1 MERPGLARLLG
12 ASDIAAEPS
21 GGPAVIEERNPAA
34 FMRSFARAVGEDKQ
48 VFFADPAWG
57 PRERSALSKLTDAGQ
72 PASGP
77 GWLMIPSGGTGG
89 EPKFARHDEDTIS
102 AAVRGFCGHFDV
114 ERVNC
119 VGVLPLYHVSGF
131 MAWMRAALTGGQFL
145 PWDWKRLESG
155 EFPAGPAGH
164 PCRGAQREGWYLSL
178 VPTQL
183 QRLLSPTG
191 PGAADAAKWLRTFD
205 AVFLGGGPMWP
216 ELAAAAAGASIPVSL
231 SYGMTET
238 AAMVAAQHP
247 EEFLA
252 GDRSCGSPMPHA
264 RIGLAAAGL
273 VRISG
278 ESVFR
283 GYFSAWSDSREFT
296 TGDLGSIDE
305 LGRLSILGRSDTVI
319 ITGGKKVEPSE
330 VEAAL
335 RTTGEFSDIAIV
347 GLPDAEWGQT
357 VTACYPEDG
366 RSPDLAC
373 AAAALDSLAAF
384 KRPRRFIPISDWPR
398 NAQGKLNRAE
408 LVRRAINRT

>member
-1 MERPGLARLLG
+1 
-12 ASDIAAEPS
+12 
-21 GGPAVIEERNPAA
+21 
-34 FMRSFARAVGEDKQ
+34 
-48 VFFADPAWG
+48 
-57 PRERSALSKLTDAGQ
+57 
-72 PASGP
+72 
-77 GWLMIPSGGTGG
+77 MIPSGGTSG
-89 EPKFARHDEDTIS
+89 ELKFARHDEGTIS
-102 AAVRGFCGHFDV
+102 AAVMGFCGHFGV
-114 ERVNC
+114 ERANS
-119 VGVLPLYHVSGF
+119 VGVLPLHHVSGF
-131 MAWMRAALTGGQFL
+131 MAWMRAALTGGQYL
-145 PWDWKRLESG
+145 PWDWKRLEAG
-155 EFPAGPAGH
+155 EFPAVTASTGPGG
-164 PCRGAQREGWYLSL
+164 PRREDWYLSL

-183 QRLLSPTG
+183 QRLLSHDR
-191 PGAADAAKWLRTFD
+191 ASDAVKWLRAFD
-205 AVFLGGGPMWP
+205 AVFLGGGPAWP
-216 ELAAAAAGASIPVSL
+216 ELLAAAAEAAIPVSL
-231 SYGMTET
+231 VYGMTET